1 MSTGLSAQEYW
12 DKNSYGRKKWESV
25 INFFLSPVSK
35 KLIENLH
42 LTSSMNVL
50 DVATGTGEPG
60 LTIAAMQPD
69 LLVTGTDISE
79 KMIEIANESAKEKGL
94 YNYRAIRFDASFM
107 PFPDD
112 LFDAIVCRNGVMFF
126 PHVSAGLKEMHRVL
140 KVNGWVS
147 VSTWGVLEKNLWISN
162 VLDAITE
169 LTHHKSYNR
178 HKPGM
183 FYCMQPGTMTDWF
196 ETANFED
203 ITEEEITGVVEFSSI
218 DDYWLYVTT
227 VSADVMNA
235 LKGIPDNMVDMIRE
249 NVLDKIRNHAI
260 SDKIYFQWS
269 MRVTSATKH

>member
-12 DKNSYGRKKWESV
+12 DKNSHGRKKWESV
-25 INFFLSPVSK
+25 INFFLNPVSK

-42 LTSSMNVL
+42 LSSSMNVL

-79 KMIEIANESAKEKGL
+79 KMIEIANENAKEKGL
-94 YNYRAIRFDASFM
+94 YNYRAIRFEASFM

-112 LFDAIVCRNGVMFF
+112 FFDAIVCRNGVMFF

-147 VSTWGVLEKNLWISN
+147 VSTWGALEKNLWISN

-203 ITEEEITGVVEFSSI
+203 ITEEEITGVVEFSSM

-235 LKGIPDNMVDMIRE
+235 LKGIPDNMVDIIKE
-249 NVLDKIRNHAI
+249 KVLDKIRNHVI
-260 SDKIYFQWS
+260 SEKIYFQWS
-269 MRVTSATKH
+269 MRVTTATKH